1 MKTVMTLTASSLLI
15 ALAPFGTAF
24 AEGESKGKPATSHIG
39 VGINLTSNP
48 QIYKGLE
55 DNARAGL
62 HLQYRGERFNVTQE
76 SLSYR
81 FLNRGNFHV
90 EALAKSE
97 SRGFDK
103 DDITELNGLHNRD
116 DSLDFGLRTGY
127 KTAYGV
133 LSLDATTDIS
143 DTHKGHEADLRFGPD
158 FYSESPS
165 GNRSFGLG
173 LVAGVKWQSDEV
185 VDYYYGVKSSEATAS
200 RTAYKGK
207 AAVTPY
213 IGLDGKANITKKITL
228 TGSVLYMD
236 QPDEITGS
244 PLVDDG
250 HDVVVNAGLT
260 YWFK

>member
-1 MKTVMTLTASSLLI
+1 MKTAMTLTAGSLLI
-15 ALAPFGTAF
+15 ALTPLSTAF
-24 AEGESKGKPATSHIG
+24 AETQGTPKNHIG
-39 VGINLTSNP
+39 VGLNLTSSP
-48 QIYKGLE
+48 QIYQAL
-55 DNARAGL
+55 DDHARAGV
-62 HLQYRGERFNVTQE
+62 HLQYRGERFNITQE

-81 FLNRGNFHV
+81 FLNRGNFHI

-97 SRGFDK
+97 SRGFDIEDNK
-103 DDITELNGLHNRD
+103 ALEGMNDRD

-133 LSLDATTDIS
+133 LTLDATTDIS

-158 FYSESPS
+158 FYSESPA
-165 GNRSFGLG
+165 GNSSFGLG

-185 VDYYYGVKSSEATAS
+185 VDYYYGVKDKEATAT
-200 RTAYKGK
+200 RAAYKGK
-207 AAVTPY
+207 AAATPY

-236 QPDEITGS
+236 QPNEITGS

-250 HDVVVNAGLT
+250 HDVAVNAGLT

>member
-1 MKTVMTLTASSLLI
+1 MKTVITLTATSLLI
-15 ALAPFGTAF
+15 AFAPFSNAL
-24 AEGESKGKPATSHIG
+24 ADAKPATTGHIG
-39 VGINLTSNP
+39 VGLNLTSNP
-48 QIYKGLE
+48 MIYKAL
-55 DNARAGL
+55 DNNARAGL
-62 HLQYRGERFNVTQE
+62 HLQYRGERFNVTQDA
-76 SLSYR
+76 LSYR
-81 FLNRGNFHV
+81 FLNRDNFHI
-90 EALAKSE
+90 EALVKSE
-97 SRGFDK
+97 SRGFDIE
-103 DDITELNGLHNRD
+103 DFTELEGMSNRE
-116 DSLDFGLRTGY
+116 DSLDFGLRTGF

-165 GNRSFGLG
+165 ANSSFGLG

-185 VDYYYGVKSSEATAS
+185 VDYYYGVKNSEATAS
-200 RTAYKGK
+200 RAAYEGK
-207 AAVTPY
+207 AAITPY
-213 IGLDGKANITKKITL
+213 IGIDGKANITKKITL